1 MPFAPH
7 VSVVIGRRRTLAA
20 VLIGLAVGA
29 IGCVESR
36 EPAPEACA
44 ASAVEVEL
52 TLTTSS
58 LNPGDPSA
66 CRGQVVTLRIESE
79 VEGML
84 HVHGYDAELIPID
97 VGPGLTTEISFDATR
112 SGQFPIELH
121 SEQDSDGS
129 TVGILTVYEP

>member
-66 CRGQVVTLRIESE
+66 CRGQVVTLQIEF
-79 VEGML
+79 
-84 HVHGYDAELIPID
+84 GYTILSLWIIAQPIVIEPGGAAGAGIPTRADASAS
-97 VGPGLTTEISFDATR
+97 VR
-112 SGQFPIELH
+112 
-121 SEQDSDGS
+121 
-129 TVGILTVYEP
+129 

>member
-1 MPFAPH
+1 
-7 VSVVIGRRRTLAA
+7 
-20 VLIGLAVGA
+20 
-29 IGCVESR
+29 
-36 EPAPEACA
+36 
-44 ASAVEVEL
+44 VEVEL

-66 CRGQVVTLRIESE
+66 CRGQVVTLQIESE
-79 VEGML
+79 VEGVL